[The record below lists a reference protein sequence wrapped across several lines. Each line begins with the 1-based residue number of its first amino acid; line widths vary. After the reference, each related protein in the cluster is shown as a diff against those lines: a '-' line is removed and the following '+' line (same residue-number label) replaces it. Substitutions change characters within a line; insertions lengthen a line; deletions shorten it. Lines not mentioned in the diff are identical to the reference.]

1 MRKIALTITVT
12 TLVIGV
18 FGAFFRWLQLMNAFD
33 KETGFYISGA
43 GITAVV
49 VVYCVLA
56 AIAFCLLMAMWL
68 SRYDRAESA
77 ETALK
82 CGTAVPL
89 VISWSFCAAFV
100 AASCILLFS
109 AGASQTPL
117 LQRLFGAFG
126 ILAGL
131 SMPFLFGKNGGSGA
145 GPMGRSA
152 SAVLTLFYCFWTV
165 FEYKSISSDP
175 IMWNYA
181 FEVLAIAVSTV
192 AVYFAATYYY
202 GLGRL
207 PRTLV
212 ALQLGV
218 FLNVTVIFEPRS
230 TALNVMTGVSAAL
243 QLTLVFLLIEN
254 LWEKRD

>member
-1 MRKIALTITVT
+1 MRKIALTIMVT
-12 TLVIGV
+12 TLVLGV

-33 KETGFYISGA
+33 KETGLFISGT

-68 SRYDRAESA
+68 SRYDRSDST
-77 ETALK
+77 ETALR
-82 CGTAVPL
+82 CTTVVPL
-89 VISWSFCAAFV
+89 ILSWAFCAAFA

-109 AGASQTPL
+109 AGTSQTPL

-152 SAVLTLFYCFWTV
+152 AAVLTLFYCFWTV

-175 IMWNYA
+175 IIWNYA

-192 AVYFAATYYY
+192 AVYYVTTYYY
-202 GLGRL
+202 GLGKL

-218 FLNVTVIFEPRS
+218 FLNVTVIFEKRS
-230 TALNVMTGVSAAL
+230 AALNVMMGVSAAL
-243 QLTLVFLLIEN
+243 QLMLIFLLVEN